1 MILNPI
7 TIKEIKMEFKF
18 SEKDF
23 IDIVSSDDINVFY
36 EDNKD
41 TREFNYSAG
50 DVLSKK
56 YENQNGKLEVIK
68 LLSGFCSMHMTYE
81 SKELFVPMFVF
92 EGKRSFL
99 PEDINEEL
107 SKFLF
112 LQLSNIKNTAVRAR
126 ISDSLWVAKKLKD
139 DNINAAKSA
148 VKDYCTL
155 VNEAI
160 EKDRLHIAHDYQNRI
175 YSLCLSMRG
184 TQEKSDLWTIFPEYT
199 KSGYK
204 DLDSSPYYWHN
215 ILDKSTNLQG
225 LPNEKYKHL
234 YDKVIEIISVLESP
248 DKHHWGWIRKFYDV
262 GIKLATILKFN
273 NSDIESLKLKR
284 IRVWEEEA
292 SSVNTDFQK
301 AHLLKEA
308 LLEYQKLSNHKEDIE
323 RITFEIS
330 KLSRVMPY
338 SEFST
343 NIDITEIVRNATDSV
358 TGKPF
363 NESVLELVL
372 FIMSNFSIKKDNQLE
387 SARKMS
393 HNSISFIIPRVYHDE
408 YGKTIASYSSQD
420 ELLLLNA
427 MEFSFMTHQMLN
439 TAIHACIDIINY
451 EHYFSIQDILDL
463 TEGSP
468 FFQQKNHII
477 MAKGIYALLK
487 GEMME
492 AAHFLI
498 LQLENCLRH
507 ILPPDVIT
515 TIIKTDKSEENLT
528 NISYLLTKCVENQ
541 ILTEDWKWFFEMY
554 LVEKI
559 KNLRNDIAHG
569 KFSDKN
575 YYSQDISILCCAIM
589 SLSLFYKAKDYKEKI
604 KSTIS

>member
-1 MILNPI
+1 
-7 TIKEIKMEFKF
+7 MEFTF
-18 SEKDF
+18 SEQDF
-23 IDIVSSDDINVFY
+23 LDIVASDDISAFY

-155 VNEAI
+155 INEAI

-234 YDKVIEIISVLESP
+234 YDKVIEIISILESP

-284 IRVWEEEA
+284 IKTWEDEA
-292 SSVNTDFQK
+292 NAINTDFQK

-308 LLEYQKLSNHKEDIE
+308 LLEYKKITNHKQDID
-323 RITFEIS
+323 RITLDIS

-343 NIDITEIVRNATDSV
+343 NVDITEIVQNAIDSV
-358 TGKPF
+358 TGKTF
-363 NESVLELVL
+363 DESVLELVL
-372 FIMSNFSIKKDNQLE
+372 FIMSNFPIKKDKQFE
-387 SARKMS
+387 SAKKIS
-393 HNSISFIIPRVYHDE
+393 HNSISFIMPRVCHDE
-408 YGKTIASYSSQD
+408 YGKTIAKYSTQD
-420 ELLLLNA
+420 ELLLFNA
-427 MEFSFMTHQMLN
+427 MESAFMMYQMLYV
-439 TAIHACIDIINY
+439 AIHACIDTINN
-451 EHYFSIQDILDL
+451 EHYFSTQDILKL
-463 TEGSP
+463 TESSP
-468 FFQQKNHII
+468 FFQQQNHII

-487 GEMME
+487 GEMIE
-492 AAHFLI
+492 SAHFLI
-498 LQLENCLRH
+498 LQLEDCLRH
-507 ILPPDVIT
+507 ILPPEVIT
-515 TIIKTDKSEENLT
+515 TIIKDDQSEENLT
-528 NISYLLTKCVENQ
+528 SISYLLTKCVENK

-554 LVEKI
+554 FVEKI

-569 KFSDKN
+569 KFNDRN
-575 YYSQDISILCCAIM
+575 YYTPDIGIVCCAIM
-589 SLSLFYKAKDYKEKI
+589 GLSLFYKAKDYKDKQTDI
-604 KSTIS
+604 AV